1 MTKELL
7 YIHTYI
13 CDILLSIVESNH
25 PKTSKLKNSRRMYL
39 VEILAKLSDLYVI
52 CFLHLHVICLN
63 IKFIDYYIMKKVRI
77 INCQGV
83 LRRKFYFLFPFSET
97 DKTSKKEK
105 ERIEK
110 DRRVDDSL
118 FSLSRER
125 SKVNRDN
132 SFPRRHLNAN
142 RY

>member
-25 PKTSKLKNSRRMYL
+25 PKTSKLKDSRRMHL
-39 VEILAKLSDLYVI
+39 VESLAKLSDLYVI
-52 CFLHLHVICLN
+52 CLN
-63 IKFIDYYIMKKVRI
+63 IKFINYYIMKKVRI